1 LDQLQGNNF
10 FICLAGLHCAQLA
23 GTYFGRTSNHHGYF
37 FSKTINYCT
46 ILFRLVLP
54 IIVLLQLKVVIRIE
68 VIDMLI
74 WHAI

>member
-1 LDQLQGNNF
+1 
-10 FICLAGLHCAQLA
+10 
-23 GTYFGRTSNHHGYF
+23 
-37 FSKTINYCT
+37 
-46 ILFRLVLP
+46 LVLP